1 MTPVGRPLLIWRL
14 AVRDL
19 SHNALE
25 AVLLL
30 VAIAAA
36 ATTLTL
42 GLSLHGVT
50 NAPYA
55 RTRAATGGP
64 DVVASV
70 FPRGSS
76 APGPAKVGELKPL
89 EHAKG
94 VVASSGPF
102 PVTWAVLQGA
112 TAAGA
117 EIEGRSTAPA
127 AVDQPKLTAGSWV
140 RPGGVVLEAGFASA
154 LGLHVGNRIRRAGVP
169 FRVVGTAATAAF
181 PSYGRLCYLGCD
193 GPNVVHGEPGLVW
206 LTAADATRVAH
217 AARAPVAEF
226 LDLQLAR
233 PAGATTFANRFDAST
248 ASASSAPYLTSWQ
261 DIANEDAK
269 VIANVQLVLLAGSV
283 LLVLLS
289 LASVAV
295 LVGGRMAEQSRR
307 VGLVKAVGGTP
318 KFVAAVLVFEHVLV
332 GMGAAAVGL
341 AVGWLVAPVLDRPGA
356 GMLGAAGAP
365 TIGPA
370 SVGLVLALAV
380 VVAVAATVV
389 PTVRA
394 ARTSTVRLLDDAAR
408 APRRRPLVAKL
419 SAHLPA
425 SLLVGVRLAVR
436 RPRRLLLN
444 VFSVAVTASGIM
456 AVLVVHATNGTSS
469 LSPNDLYT
477 LRVDQVTTVL
487 SVMLV
492 VLAAVNA
499 FFIAWATIL
508 DTRHAAALARALGA
522 TPGQVTVGI
531 SVAQLLP
538 ALLGALAG
546 IPGGIGI
553 YDAAKNGGATALPA
567 VGWLAVMVIGTVLTV
582 AALTALPARIGARRP
597 VAEHLRAETA

>member
-1 MTPVGRPLLIWRL
+1 MPMGRSLLIWRL
-14 AVRDL
+14 ALKDL

-30 VAIAAA
+30 LAIAAA

-55 RTRAATGGP
+55 RTRVATRGP
-64 DVVASV
+64 DAVASV

-76 APGPAKVGELKPL
+76 APGPAKVGELQPL

-94 VVASSGPF
+94 VVNSSGPF
-102 PVTWAVLQGA
+102 PVTWTVLRGA
-112 TAAGA
+112 SAAGA
-117 EIEGRSTAPA
+117 EVEGRSTAPA
-127 AVDQPKLTAGSWV
+127 AVDQPKPTAGSWV
-140 RPGGVVLEAGFASA
+140 RPGGVVVEAGFASA
-154 LGLHVGNRIRRAGVP
+154 RGLHVGDQVRLAGVP
-169 FRVVGTAATAAF
+169 FRVVSTAVTAAF

-193 GPNVVHGEPGLVW
+193 EPNVAHGEPGLVW
-206 LTAADATRVAH
+206 VTTADAARVAH
-217 AARAPVAEF
+217 AARAPVAYF
-226 LDLQLAR
+226 LNLKLAQ
-233 PAGATTFANRFDAST
+233 PGDATTFANRFDAST
-248 ASASSAPYLTSWQ
+248 ASTSSAPYLTSWQ

-269 VIANVQLVLLAGSV
+269 VIANVQLVLLTGSV
-283 LLVLLS
+283 LLVLLA

-307 VGLVKAVGGTP
+307 VGLVKAVGGSP
-318 KFVAAVLVFEHVLV
+318 KFVATVLVSEHVLV
-332 GMGAAAVGL
+332 GVGAAAVGL
-341 AVGWLVAPVLDRPGA
+341 AVGWLVAPVLDGPGA

-365 TIGPA
+365 SIGLA

-380 VVAVAATVV
+380 VVAVAATFV
-389 PTVRA
+389 PTIRA

-408 APRRRPLVAKL
+408 APRRCPEVAKL
-419 SAHLPA
+419 SAHLPT
-425 SLLVGVRLAVR
+425 SLLVGMRLAVR

-444 VFSVAVTASGIM
+444 VLSVAATVSGIM
-456 AVLVVHATNGTSS
+456 AVLVVHATNATSS

-487 SVMLV
+487 SVMVV

-508 DTRHAAALARALGA
+508 DTRHASALARALGV
-522 TPGQVTVGI
+522 TPGQMTIGI
-531 SVAQLLP
+531 SVAQILL
-538 ALLGALAG
+538 ALLGALTG

-553 YDAAKNGGATALPA
+553 HDAAKNGGPTAIPA
-567 VGWLAVMVIGTVLTV
+567 IGWLAVMVIGTVLAV
-582 AALTALPARIGARRP
+582 AVLTALPARIGARRP
-597 VAEHLRAETA
+597 LAEALQEARA

>member
-1 MTPVGRPLLIWRL
+1 MGKSLLIWRL
-14 AVRDL
+14 AVKDL

-25 AVLLL
+25 AALLL
-30 VAIAAA
+30 LAIAAA

-55 RTRAATGGP
+55 RTRAATHGP

-70 FPRGSS
+70 FPRGPS
-76 APGPAKVGELKPL
+76 APGPAKVSELRPL
-89 EHAKG
+89 ARAKG

-102 PVTWAVLQGA
+102 PVTWAVLRGA
-112 TAAGA
+112 TTAGA
-117 EIEGRSTAPA
+117 EVEGRSNKPA
-127 AVDQPKLTAGSWV
+127 GVDQPRLTAGSWV
-140 RPGGVVLEAGFASA
+140 RSGGVVVEAGFASA
-154 LGLHVGNRIRRAGVP
+154 LGLHVGEQIRLAGIP
-169 FRVVGTAATAAF
+169 FRVVGTAVTAAF

-193 GPNVVHGEPGLVW
+193 ETNVAHGEPGLVW
-206 LTAADATRVAH
+206 VTTAGASRI
-217 AARAPVAEF
+217 ARAGREPVAYF
-226 LDLQLAR
+226 SNLKLAH
-233 PAGATTFANRFDAST
+233 PADATTFANRFDAST
-248 ASASSAPYLTSWQ
+248 ASAPSAPYLTSWQ

-269 VIANVQLVLLAGSV
+269 VIANVQLVLLTGSV
-283 LLVLLS
+283 LLVLLA

-307 VGLVKAVGGTP
+307 VGLVKAVGGSP
-318 KFVAAVLVFEHVLV
+318 GFVAAVLVFEHVLV
-332 GMGAAAVGL
+332 GVGAAAVGL
-341 AVGWLVAPVLDRPGA
+341 RVGWLVAPTLDGPGA

-370 SVGLVLALAV
+370 SIGLVLALAV
-380 VVAVAATVV
+380 VVAVAATAV
-389 PTVRA
+389 PTIRA

-408 APRRRPLVAKL
+408 APRRRPVVAKL
-419 SAHLPA
+419 SAHLPP
-425 SLLVGVRLAVR
+425 SLLVGMRLAVR

-444 VFSVAVTASGIM
+444 VFGVAVTASGIM
-456 AVLVVHATNGTSS
+456 AVLVVHATNATSA

-508 DTRHAAALARALGA
+508 DTRHAAALVRALGA
-522 TPGQVTVGI
+522 TPEQVTVGI
-531 SVAQLLP
+531 SVAELLP
-538 ALLGALAG
+538 ALAGALLG
-546 IPGGIGI
+546 IPGGLGI
-553 YDAAKNGGATALPA
+553 YDAAKNGGSTAMPA
-567 VGWLAVMVIGTVLTV
+567 MGLLAIMVVGTILTV
-582 AALTALPARIGARRP
+582 AMLTALPAHIGTRRP
-597 VAEHLRAETA
+597 VAELLQTEAA